1 MPPCPWRAPVVV
13 CPFYYLGINF
23 LSLLDKVKLALMT
36 LLISLTLLLST
47 VSVEG
52 FEVSAHSSASQ
63 HTQVMNDAGT
73 GEPSD
78 SSRALHSASDS
89 DDGIVKFVGSHQN
102 HLLRLEHS
110 LRSDSQPGSVVY
122 ELIMSWSQ
130 QAILLLLCGLLFY
143 AVLYSPKN
151 SFRDRFAT
159 IHRHRLQR
167 QHLQYRFSQSYLA

>member
-1 MPPCPWRAPVVV
+1 
-13 CPFYYLGINF
+13 LGINF
-23 LSLLDKVKLALMT
+23 LSLLDKVKLVLMT

-52 FEVSAHSSASQ
+52 LKVSAPQAASLPG
-63 HTQVMNDAGT
+63 QVMSDAGT
-73 GEPSD
+73 GDQSD
-78 SSRALHSASDS
+78 TLLVIHSASDS
-89 DDGIVKFVGSHQN
+89 DDGVVKFVGSHQN

-110 LRSDSQPGSVVY
+110 LRSDHQPGSVVY

-130 QAILLLLCGLLFY
+130 QAILLLLCGLLLYAALFY
-143 AVLYSPKN
+143 PKN